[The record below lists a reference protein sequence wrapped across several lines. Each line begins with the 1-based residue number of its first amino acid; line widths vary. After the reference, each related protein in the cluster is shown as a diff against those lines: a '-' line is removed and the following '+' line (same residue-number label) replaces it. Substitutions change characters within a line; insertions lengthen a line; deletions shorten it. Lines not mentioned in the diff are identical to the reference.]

1 MREMESRF
9 DIVTMA
15 SAVCVA
21 GYVAIALR
29 HVALYDLGLSGHEVG
44 SGAVIVAI
52 AMTAMVAVD
61 FVGGRPG
68 KT

>member
-1 MREMESRF
+1 MGEMKSRF
-9 DIVTMA
+9 DIVTMV

-29 HVALYDLGLSGHEVG
+29 HVALYDLGLSGHEVR

-52 AMTAMVAVD
+52 AMAAMVAVD